1 MTESK
6 GRGEDIMKKEVRV
19 STDCIF
25 EVSALAKL
33 VGIANNFSS
42 TLSFDMDNKIVNV
55 KSIMGIMGFGLDLGK
70 EVSIYAE
77 GDDEAEAISAMEEF
91 LTK

>member
-1 MTESK
+1 
-6 GRGEDIMKKEVRV
+6 
-19 STDCIF
+19 
-25 EVSALAKL
+25 
-33 VGIANNFSS
+33 
-42 TLSFDMDNKIVNV
+42 MDNKIVNV